1 VHFRDFVA
9 AIAFV
14 ISMAAFAPPA
24 LAESETVAVVP
35 FAAPGSEPNRVLDDA
50 TGIFVAALRG
60 HDIAPKAIAPLNHL
74 AVVQNAPE
82 ICAKAGATAILV
94 PTVRTE
100 QNLKAKNYLVAS
112 VIYYATHAELRLSRL
127 RCDGSLAWSVVTTGD
142 KAYGAT
148 NVQAGVADAVAQ
160 ASGKA
165 VDAYIK
171 RTADRTP
178 SVPFAPLGA
187 IPGSKIAIVPFA
199 QPGGADPSLDFA
211 TDEALKRYRAK
222 GLDAVVTDPVDH
234 LAATRE
240 APQLCGKYAA
250 SKLIMGTLRTE
261 QTSKLGGVAS
271 HAEVLLTTV
280 DCSGRVVDQ
289 QVAIGEHL
297 HRGTNVRA
305 GISSAIEDA
314 FGHWTDVQR

>member
-1 VHFRDFVA
+1 MLFRNWIA
-9 AIAFV
+9 AIALAT
-14 ISMAAFAPPA
+14 SMAAFPPMA

-50 TGIFVAALRG
+50 TGIFVAALGG
-60 HDIAPKAIAPLNHL
+60 HGIAPKTIAPLNHL
-74 AVVQNAPE
+74 AVVENAPE

-112 VIYYATHAELRLSRL
+112 VVYYATHAELRLSKI

-142 KAYGAT
+142 KAYAAT

-160 ASGKA
+160 ASGRA
-165 VDAYIK
+165 VDAYVK
-171 RTADRTP
+171 RTAERTP
-178 SVPFAPLGA
+178 PAPLA
-187 IPGSKIAIVPFA
+187 PIAPIPGSKVAIVPFA

-222 GLDAVVTDPVDH
+222 GFDAVVTDPVEH

-240 APQLCGKYAA
+240 APQMCGRYAA
-250 SKLIMGTLRTE
+250 SKLVMGTLRTE
-261 QTSKLGGVAS
+261 QTSKFSGVAT
-271 HAEVLLTTV
+271 HAEILLTTV
-280 DCSGRVVDQ
+280 DCRGRVVEQ

-305 GISSAIEDA
+305 GVSSAIEDA
-314 FGHWTDVQR
+314 FGHWTDGQK